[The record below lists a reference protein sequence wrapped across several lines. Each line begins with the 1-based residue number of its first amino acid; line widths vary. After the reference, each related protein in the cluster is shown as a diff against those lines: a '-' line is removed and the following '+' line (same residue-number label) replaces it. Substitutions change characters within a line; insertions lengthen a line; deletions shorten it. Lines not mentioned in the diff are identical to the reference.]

1 METVIKEKLKE
12 IEIKK
17 NVRILMAVESGSRA
31 WGFASPD
38 SDYDVRFVYVR
49 PLSDYLRLEKTRDVI
64 EWQLDDVLDINGW
77 DLKKALQLMHNSN
90 PSIFEWCASPIVY
103 KTSNEFEEL
112 KEIRKEY
119 YSPKKS
125 LYHYWHMASSN
136 YRSYLQGEEVRI
148 KKYFYVIRP
157 LLAAKWVVD
166 KKTQP
171 PMLFSELLD
180 AELPVKL
187 APTIDKLLEMKK
199 NMPEMGLAP
208 KISVL
213 DEFINTELEA
223 VKQAADVEKSIKTD
237 WKLLDDFFQK
247 VVTKPMNRS
256 LSQVQ
261 VSEFNEMF
269 YGSGKSLVLPQD
281 FDYKKEL
288 TDGLKAEYE
297 TLSRC

>member
-1 METVIKEKLKE
+1 METIIKEKLKE
-12 IEIKK
+12 IEDKK

-49 PLSDYLRLEKTRDVI
+49 SLTDYLRLEDVRDVL

-77 DLKKALQLMHNSN
+77 DLKKALQLMRNSN

-103 KTSNEFEEL
+103 KTTDEFEEL
-112 KEIRKEY
+112 RIIRKQY

-125 LYHYWHMASSN
+125 LYHYWHMARSN

-166 KKTQP
+166 NKSQP
-171 PMLFSELLD
+171 PMLFSELIE
-180 AELPVKL
+180 AELPTKL
-187 APTIDKLLEMKK
+187 TPTIDKLLEMKRDT
-199 NMPEMGLAP
+199 PEMGLAP

-213 DEFINTELEA
+213 DDFINDELEA
-223 VKQAADVEKSIKTD
+223 VKQAADVEESTKTD
-237 WKLLDDFFQK
+237 WKVLDDFFQK
-247 VVTKPMNRS
+247 VVVK
-256 LSQVQ
+256 
-261 VSEFNEMF
+261 
-269 YGSGKSLVLPQD
+269 
-281 FDYKKEL
+281 
-288 TDGLKAEYE
+288 
-297 TLSRC
+297 